1 MLRIIAMSVFCA
13 VAVGGG
19 PLVLIAPLAVAAAA
33 RVAPDT
39 VDRTANAS
47 DSKPYIK
54 CVAIR
59 RRPAARLKTH
69 PAPAPTVNARLIP
82 RKMTS
87 RTISAGKIRTAR
99 VRPRI

>member
-1 MLRIIAMSVFCA
+1 
-13 VAVGGG
+13 
-19 PLVLIAPLAVAAAA
+19 
-33 RVAPDT
+33 
-39 VDRTANAS
+39 
-47 DSKPYIK
+47 
-54 CVAIR
+54 
-59 RRPAARLKTH
+59 LKTH